1 MDRCVNAGISG
12 ALLSVL
18 LNLFL
23 LGPLL
28 PVYLYFLPSFL
39 AAIFAIYITKLRTTR
54 EGLVAALMTF
64 VLGDGIFNTL
74 NNAAYYFST
83 SEPYTFVV
91 DIGIV
96 VSPILSAFFAL
107 LAGYIG
113 VRLVGKARPTQEM
126 PQPPMPPTSIPPV

>member
-12 ALLSVL
+12 ALLSL
-18 LNLFL
+18 FISLFL
-23 LGPLL
+23 SFIL

-39 AAIFAIYITKLRTTR
+39 AALFAIYVSRLGTTR

-64 VLGDGIFNTL
+64 ILGDGVFNTL

-91 DIGIV
+91 DLGIV
-96 VSPILSAFFAL
+96 VSPILSALFAL
-107 LAGYIG
+107 LAGYLG
-113 VRLVGKARPTQEM
+113 VLLVGRGKSTQEM
-126 PQPPMPPTSIPPV
+126 AQPPMPPTSIPPV